1 MTEGESKLL
10 VKSGDNHDGVA
21 AWGRMH
27 AKFKRR
33 TITRLMRMQKACMYP
48 KEAKL
53 EEMATAV
60 LAWEEKWKK
69 MLAEYPDVKIPELWK
84 MAAMHML
91 CPKEIKDVLDVYW
104 DEIGE
109 DYEKMKAKVVAWATN
124 RAEKKG
130 GAVPMEIGMAEEDT
144 WEQYWREED
153 EWWFEEGPTQAPINA
168 VSPNTQCH
176 NCGLQGHIAKGCTA
190 KGKGKGANAANGG
203 KKGKGKGGEKGWNQ
217 EGWNEKGWNNKGG
230 KKGEKGGGT
239 GSWGKGYHGQCYRCG
254 QIGHKA

>member
-1 MTEGESKLL
+1 M
-10 VKSGDNHDGVA
+10 
-21 AWGRMH
+21 
-27 AKFKRR
+27 
-33 TITRLMRMQKACMYP
+33 
-48 KEAKL
+48 
-53 EEMATAV
+53 
-60 LAWEEKWKK
+60 
-69 MLAEYPDVKIPELWK
+69 DV
-84 MAAMHML
+84 H
-91 CPKEIKDVLDVYW
+91 W

-190 KGKGKGANAANGG
+190 KGKGKGANATKGG

-217 EGWNEKGWNNKGG
+217 KGWNEKGWNNKGG
-230 KKGEKGGGT
+230 EERWRKGQL
-239 GSWGKGYHGQCYRCG
+239 GKRVPGPVL
-254 QIGHKA
+254 